1 MLLQRKTTISKF
13 LSVPDLSVRNCPKPK
28 SSARV
33 LTSLQNLRITEKKE
47 SEKVEKE
54 ALKKERLRIR
64 EEKRLLKAQGTYYI
78 VYISD
83 TYY

>member
-1 MLLQRKTTISKF
+1 M
-13 LSVPDLSVRNCPKPK
+13 RNCPKPK

-33 LTSLQNLRITEKKE
+33 LTSLQNLRIIEKKE

-83 TYY
+83 T